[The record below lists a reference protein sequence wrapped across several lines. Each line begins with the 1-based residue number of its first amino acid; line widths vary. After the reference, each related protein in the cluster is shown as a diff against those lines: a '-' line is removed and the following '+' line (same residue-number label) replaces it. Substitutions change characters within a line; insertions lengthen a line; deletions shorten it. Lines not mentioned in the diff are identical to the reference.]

1 MKHLLKKKS
10 LFVLLLIVSVLV
22 IFSGCS
28 SLQSDESTLVGHWE
42 SELKD
47 PDDGTP
53 LFSMTFNKDGT
64 GMFDFFVD
72 YSITDYAC
80 EDGTLHMDL
89 KYDSASTTINF
100 KYRFNKDKSAVYIYD
115 DEYPDEYK
123 FNRSE
128 HSQTK
133 DDTPT
138 DSNSE
143 INDSDDN
150 SDSSSKN
157 DKNSSTNGLTSDE
170 PEYTPFGVDNDILG
184 YWENSDGDVGNNY
197 YYAVWFND
205 DGTGYLSLDEDYNIV
220 SFCCVDGYI
229 IAYLDDDS
237 SVEIPYR
244 YNKDKSS
251 LYLTLSNGEM
261 RFDKGELG
269 IG

>member
-1 MKHLLKKKS
+1 MNKEQMKN
-10 LFVLLLIVSVLV
+10 VLTKVQELEKILMRDLT
-22 IFSGCS
+22 
-28 SLQSDESTLVGHWE
+28 DEEIAYLE
-42 SELKD
+42 S
-47 PDDGTP
+47 
-53 LFSMTFNKDGT
+53 
-64 GMFDFFVD
+64 
-72 YSITDYAC
+72 
-80 EDGTLHMDL
+80 H
-89 KYDSASTTINF
+89 
-100 KYRFNKDKSAVYIYD
+100 
-115 DEYPDEYK
+115 
-123 FNRSE
+123 
-128 HSQTK
+128 
-133 DDTPT
+133 
-138 DSNSE
+138 
-143 INDSDDN
+143 
-150 SDSSSKN
+150 SSK
-157 DKNSSTNGLTSDE
+157 DFL
-170 PEYTPFGVDNDILG
+170 FDILG